1 MNLADQFHRQ
11 TGSRLA
17 PRGIGKVALRQ
28 VSHRRAGN
36 VAVRNLL
43 NKEPQGIARR
53 ESGVAERKIA
63 GAGQLIDPI
72 REEKIIRAVANAS
85 QSKIESSHP
94 WPPVEE

>member
-17 PRGIGKVALRQ
+17 PGGIGKVALRQ
-28 VSHRRAGN
+28 VSHRRTGN
-36 VAVRNLL
+36 VALCDLL
-43 NKEPQGIARR
+43 NKEPQRIAGR

-63 GAGQLIDPI
+63 GAGQLINPI
-72 REEKIIRAVANAS
+72 RQKIMRVVANAS
-85 QSKIESSHP
+85 QSKIERSHP